1 MLWRQSVR
9 ERGGGVI
16 TRPLASVPSC
26 YSWLVSLGGSDS
38 HLSMRWHRSE
48 EPTAVSSKQNHFF
61 LNPLTFTK
69 DLKTSGGEGTRGLVT
84 CWATN
89 NIGRLLALKFQ
100 CPGLQRPC
108 RFMLALPSLNRIV
121 PKISLT
127 TREHLPESSGTA
139 FQCTRTWRGPRNL
152 SGRGGG
158 VSGEALKH
166 CH

>member
-9 ERGGGVI
+9 ERGGVI
-16 TRPLASVPSC
+16 SRPLASVPSC

-38 HLSMRWHRSE
+38 ISQCVGTDLRSQQLFR
-48 EPTAVSSKQNHFF
+48 QNKTIF

-69 DLKTSGGEGTRGLVT
+69 DLKTSGGEGRRGLVT

-108 RFMLALPSLNRIV
+108 PFMLALPSLNRIV

-127 TREHLPESSGTA
+127 TREHLPESSEAA